1 MVDAVTKH
9 LSPRRALL
17 ACLTL
22 AALTAGGYGLAQ
34 ADIDG
39 WASADPDLPNSAL
52 APASMK
58 VAVSSACASTVL
70 DTLGD
75 IAARVYHEGVFS
87 ERTAAASVFVEH
99 SRPLREAVEH
109 DDPRAARAAAKALI
123 ATGHLTSLR
132 VTVAGSSAS
141 SGSGSGSSSGSG
153 LVSSSGSGSGVGSS
167 SGFGSHAGSS
177 SDSGSSVGSG
187 ERVLVSAGA
196 PSALAPLHGTI
207 VDQSGAPIAKFV
219 ASVWTDEGLIAE
231 TDGIDQGDAS
241 LRADGRNLGGS
252 FALPAGAAGEPDAQR
267 GTITVRGIAY
277 DYTWLPA
284 TAYPE
289 GRPLRVYVLR
299 TPASIAP
306 LCAPTR
312 EGTLTNT
319 LGRVAKLIYTSEGGP
334 HALVQVRRVQRN
346 QALLQAVAAREPEA
360 TRVAIDK
367 LLNEH
372 IVRMRVSAGGR
383 LLSDVGGPYV
393 LAPVRAPLRLHG
405 RRIGTV
411 VLSIQDDEG
420 YKRLAQRLAGLDVLM
435 YMRLPGAG
443 SDGSGA
449 ASGQELV
456 KNSLGPLDGA
466 KVPASGAYTYRGRT
480 YRVLTL
486 HAEAFP
492 SGPLRIVV
500 LIPIPYS

>member
-1 MVDAVTKH
+1 MVNAVTKH

-52 APASMK
+52 APAGTK
-58 VAVSSACASTVL
+58 GAVSSACASTVL
-70 DTLGD
+70 GALGD

-99 SRPLREAVEH
+99 SRPLREAVER
-109 DDPRAARAAAKALI
+109 DDPRAARVAAKALI

-132 VTVAGSSAS
+132 VTVADSSAS

-153 LVSSSGSGSGVGSS
+153 VVSSSGSGSGVISS
-167 SGFGSHAGSS
+167 SGSGSHAGSS
-177 SDSGSSVGSG
+177 VDSG

-196 PSALAPLHGTI
+196 SSALAPLHGTI

-241 LRADGRNLGGS
+241 LRAGGRNLGGS
-252 FALPAGAAGEPDAQR
+252 FALPAGAAGEPAAQQ
-267 GTITVRGIAY
+267 GTITVGGVAY

-334 HALVQVRRVQRN
+334 HAFVQVRRVQRN

-456 KNSLGPLDGA
+456 KNSHGPLDGA
-466 KVPASGAYTYRGRT
+466 KVPASGAYTYRGQT

>member
-17 ACLTL
+17 ACFTL

-52 APASMK
+52 APASTK
-58 VAVSSACASTVL
+58 GAVSSACASTVL

-109 DDPRAARAAAKALI
+109 DDPRAARVAAKALI
-123 ATGHLTSLR
+123 ATGHLSSLR
-132 VTVAGSSAS
+132 VIVAGFSAS
-141 SGSGSGSSSGSG
+141 SGSGSDSG
-153 LVSSSGSGSGVGSS
+153 SGSGSGVGSS
-167 SGFGSHAGSS
+167 SGSHAGSS
-177 SDSGSSVGSG
+177 SESGSSVGSG

-196 PSALAPLHGTI
+196 SLALAPLHGTI

-231 TDGIDQGDAS
+231 TDGIDQSDAS

-252 FALPAGAAGEPDAQR
+252 FALPAGAAGEPDAQQ

-312 EGTLTNT
+312 GGTLTNT